1 MKRLIRFTHRA
12 ALHVLCSALLA
23 LALLVSLLRLWL
35 LPEIEGFRSSL
46 ETRIGS
52 LIGERVRI
60 DGLSARLHG
69 FHPEIAIQGFHIL
82 DPQGRSAIRF
92 ATVRLNL
99 DSFRTLA
106 AGEPRFDRV
115 EVIGPKLSIRRK
127 PDGSLTVLGLTLTE
141 KPPAWLLAGRRIDL
155 LDADVDWQDQRSAAP
170 PLHLNRV
177 DLRLRNKGGRH
188 RLGADF
194 ALPADLGRSLRLAF
208 DAEGDLFE
216 ASGWRGTLYLEGRNL
231 DVGRFSEGLPPSA
244 FGLRAG
250 RADAKVWM
258 RWQGDVRSVAGEFD
272 VRAPLFTHRPDSGAE
287 HRLALKSLAGRFRWE
302 PRDHG
307 WRLDLGQFRPEFD
320 RAWPDTRL
328 AVAVT
333 RRADGGLESVAAAAT
348 HLDLADLG
356 AVLRALPLLGGK
368 TGAPLRSLA
377 PKGTLENLRGFYA
390 PTEHLGRRWALCGR
404 FRGVAVRNRGSI
416 PGFSG
421 LNGTLCGT
429 DGAGSATLSAA
440 PGDLDLADLGVKQ
453 PVPFTELK
461 ASLAWRQTESGWKLD
476 IPALSGRN
484 PELSLAGRARIH
496 VPNRPDASPFLDLR
510 TRISGMEVAAV
521 RHYLPT
527 VLIPNTAQW
536 VEQALTQGRISRW
549 DILFHGR
556 TADFPFDKGEGVF
569 EAELDA
575 ANVTMRY
582 SPDWPA
588 LTEADLHAAFRG
600 PGAEIEAFRG
610 RIGAGQVLTAH
621 ATIPDMVKT
630 PWLALTGSVRSR
642 VAETLDFL
650 AHSPLRRIPER
661 LNRVAS
667 VSGDA
672 DIALN
677 LRVPLNP
684 HLGEPHVEGTADL
697 RDAALHL
704 DAPDLPVEK
713 LEGPLRFSGEGLRAE
728 ALHARILGEPALID
742 VDHEADEILLTVRG
756 RAETAALR
764 KQFPVA
770 AWSHAS
776 GGADYRLDLRLP
788 ETLDAHGA
796 PVTLALDSDLA
807 GLALNLPA
815 PFGKPAAGSRALAVE
830 ASVKAGSGIS
840 LRLAYGP
847 DLRARLRFGDSEHGS
862 RLEDGDIAIGQPLPV
877 SGRGSGLTLAARL
890 DALDAGEWWRWGKGL
905 AAEGAGAGL
914 LREWQLHIGKLVW
927 NGTDRGRF
935 ALDLKQDAGTW
946 QGRIDSAFAR
956 GTISAT
962 SELARFELDS
972 LEIPRLPDPPA
983 AENKAKAAPSAAD
996 TPEVDPATLPG
1007 FRVRSRHT
1015 LWKGADLG
1023 PLELDTERRAHGMII
1038 RNLTVRAGTHSLNL
1052 HGHWTRTPARA
1063 ASTHLEGTLHM
1074 DSLGEFLAVLG
1085 RRGEVR
1091 DTASDLAF
1099 SLDWPGA
1106 PYRFSA
1112 GTVAGEVKLNL
1123 GKGALLNIE
1132 PGLGRV
1138 VGMLNLNSLWRR
1150 LSLDFSDLFGKGL
1163 AYDGI
1168 AGTFRIGEGQA
1179 VTEAFLIDAVS
1190 AKILTTGRA
1199 GLVARD
1205 LDQIV
1210 TVIPHTTAALP
1221 IAGALAGGPAV
1232 GAALYVA
1239 QQLVGEEVDRLTA
1252 TQYAVKSGWNNPEIT
1267 RINQNLPLDMLDKA
1281 WSGVKNLSGFGKQEE
1296 QQQ

>member
-1 MKRLIRFTHRA
+1 MKKLLHLSHRA
-12 ALHVLCSALLA
+12 ALYFLFSALLA

-35 LPEIEGFRSSL
+35 LPEIEAFRSSL
-46 ETRIGS
+46 EARIGS
-52 LIGERVRI
+52 LIGETVRI

-69 FHPEIAIQGFHIL
+69 FHPEIAIRDFHIL
-82 DPQGRSAIRF
+82 DPEGRSAIRF

-99 DSFRTLA
+99 DSFRTFVE
-106 AGEPRFDRV
+106 GEPRFDRV

-127 PDGSLTVLGLTLTE
+127 PDGSITVLGLTLTE

-177 DLRLRNKGGRH
+177 DLRLRNQNGRH

-194 ALPADLGRSLRLAF
+194 ALPADLGRSLRLVL

-231 DVGRFSEGLPPSA
+231 DIGRLSEGLPPSG

-250 RADAKVWM
+250 RADARIWM
-258 RWQGDVRSVAGEFD
+258 RWQGGVRSVAGEFE
-272 VRAPLFTHRPDSGAE
+272 VRAPLFTHRPESGTE

-307 WRLDLGQFRPEFD
+307 WRLDLGRFRPEFD

-328 AVAVT
+328 AVTVT
-333 RRADGGLESVAAAAT
+333 RQADGSLESVGAAAT
-348 HLDLADLG
+348 HLDLADLST
-356 AVLRALPLLGGK
+356 VLRALPVSDSEA
-368 TGAPLRSLA
+368 GAALRSLA
-377 PKGTLENLRGFYA
+377 PRGTLGELRGFYA
-390 PTEHLGRRWALCGR
+390 PAESLGRRWALCGR
-404 FRGVAVRNRGSI
+404 FHGAAVRSRRSI

-421 LNGTLCGT
+421 LDGTLCGT

-440 PGDLDLADLGVKQ
+440 PGSLDLADPGVKR
-453 PVPFTELK
+453 PVPFTEFK
-461 ASLAWRQTESGWKLD
+461 AALAWRRTDTGWTLD
-476 IPALSGRN
+476 IPELSGRN
-484 PELSLAGRARIH
+484 PELSLAGRARIQ
-496 VPNRPDASPFLDLR
+496 VPNRPGASPFLDLR

-521 RHYLPT
+521 RHYLPK
-527 VLIPNTAQW
+527 VLIPATAQW

-556 TADFPFDKGEGVF
+556 TADFPFDRGEGVF

-575 ANVTMRY
+575 ANVTLRY

-621 ATIPDMVKT
+621 AAIPDMVKN
-630 PWLALTGSVRSR
+630 PWLTLTGSVHAR
-642 VAETLDFL
+642 VGEALDFL

-667 VSGDA
+667 VAGDA

-684 HLGEPHVEGTADL
+684 RLGAARVEGTADF
-697 RDAALHL
+697 RDAALRL
-704 DAPDLPVEK
+704 DTPDLPVEK
-713 LEGPLRFSGEGLRAE
+713 LEGPLRFTEEGLRAE

-742 VDHEADEILLTVRG
+742 VDHEGDEILLTVRG

-764 KQFPVA
+764 KRFPA
-770 AWSHAS
+770 AVWNPAS
-776 GGADYRLDLRLP
+776 GAADYRLDLRLP

-796 PVTLALDSDLA
+796 PVALALNSDLA
-807 GLALNLPA
+807 GLALALPA
-815 PFGKPAAGSRALAVE
+815 PFGKPAAESRALAME
-830 ASVKAGSGIS
+830 ASFQVGGETS

-847 DLRARLRFGDSEHGS
+847 DMRARLRFGGSAHGS
-862 RLEDGDIAIGQPLPV
+862 RLEGGEIAIGQPLPV
-877 SGRGSGLTLAARL
+877 SERVSGLTLSARL
-890 DALDAGEWWRWGKGL
+890 DTLDAGEWWRWGKGL
-905 AAEGAGAGL
+905 VAEGAGAGL
-914 LREWQLHIGKLVW
+914 LRELQLHIGKLAW
-927 NGTDRGRF
+927 NGADRGRF
-935 ALDLKQDAGTW
+935 ALDLKRDAGTW
-946 QGRIDSAFAR
+946 RGRIDGAFAR
-956 GTISAT
+956 GNIAAT
-962 SELARFELDS
+962 PELVRLDLDS
-972 LEIPRLPDPPA
+972 LEIPKPSDSPA
-983 AENKAKAAPSAAD
+983 TGNEAAAPAAD

-1007 FRVRSRHT
+1007 FRVRSRQT

-1038 RNLTVRAGTHSLNL
+1038 RNLTLRAGTHALNL
-1052 HGHWTRTPARA
+1052 SGHWTRTPARA
-1063 ASTHLEGTLHM
+1063 PSTHLEGALHM

-1085 RRGEVR
+1085 HRGELR

-1099 SLDWPGA
+1099 ALDWPGA

-1112 GTVAGEVKLNL
+1112 GAVAGEAKLNL

-1190 AKILTTGRA
+1190 AKILVTGRA

-1205 LDQIV
+1205 LEQIV

-1252 TQYAVKSGWNNPEIT
+1252 TQYAVKGGWDNPEIT

-1296 QQQ
+1296 QQ